1 MKSKE
6 CKAVREALAAG
17 ARTSGQPA
25 HLFTCRDCRW
35 RVRISLAWRGIPRRE
50 AADATGPVD
59 EMLIERIV
67 RALRADRR
75 ERIVRRIRLA
85 AAAVLLFFFFAGA
98 GHRVAASLA
107 AGVEDAYAQLVEP
120 AGLDTLL
127 PD

>member
-25 HLFTCRDCRW
+25 HLFTCPECRL
-35 RVRISLAWRGIPRRE
+35 RVRISLAWRSLPRRE
-50 AADATGPVD
+50 ALEAAGAVD
-59 EMLIERIV
+59 DMFVERVV
-67 RALRADRR
+67 RSLRVDRR
-75 ERIVRRIRLA
+75 QRVLRRIRLA
-85 AAAVLLFFFFAGA
+85 AAAALIFFFFAGA

-107 AGVEDAYAQLVEP
+107 AGAEDAYAQLVEP
-120 AGLDTLL
+120 GGLDTLL